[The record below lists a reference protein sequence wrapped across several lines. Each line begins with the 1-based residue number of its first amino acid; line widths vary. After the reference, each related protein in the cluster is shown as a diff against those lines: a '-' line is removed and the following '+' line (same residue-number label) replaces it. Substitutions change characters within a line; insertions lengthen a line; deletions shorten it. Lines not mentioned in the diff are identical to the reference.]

1 MHTGF
6 TISVVASVLVQTTGN
21 GLDTGFNFA
30 AMPKRMIVLNISY
43 GRCMKV
49 NSKLKIGE
57 DDQEFKTF
65 KDLGFQAIAGSL

>member
-30 AMPKRMIVLNISY
+30 AMPKCMIVLNILY

-49 NSKLKIGE
+49 NS
-57 DDQEFKTF
+57 
-65 KDLGFQAIAGSL
+65 